1 MKRVKSN
8 SFQRLLSTLLVCVL
22 VFSST
27 NAFALD
33 QRSELSPDIDTDGE
47 SRFVLSSS
55 NIQSGD
61 EYYPETADQEAENAA
76 LGGNSDAPKLRGTT
90 VGDPMVYLTQKWL
103 NQNYGNV
110 DGFGSVTEN
119 GKTGWNVIY
128 GLTRALQ
135 HELGIT
141 ALANNFGPS
150 TSALY
155 SQAPLHRQ
163 DGVTN
168 RKFAILQGALW
179 CKGYNPGYNLYEDS
193 EGIVHFDEVFDEDV
207 EDAVIELKEDAGLLN
222 PNGVV
227 TTNVMKALLSMDA
240 FKLLGSYYGGR
251 SEVRAI
257 QQQLNRSYEA
267 YTGLNPC
274 DGVYGRN
281 TNKALIYAIQAE
293 EGLSVSDSSGTFGPT
308 TRRLIPQIPYTA
320 GAGAATNYQG
330 NYYSNGSITA
340 FTKLLQ
346 YALLI
351 HGFGDS
357 NFNGVYSSATKKA
370 VRDFQRHYAL
380 PVTGVVN
387 LDTWMALFVSSG
399 NPSRSAIAADC
410 AMILNEARAQTLYN
424 NGYRYIGRYLT
435 GTYGGGIS
443 KALTVE
449 EANII
454 LDAGLRFFPIYQTSA
469 YYEAYFTEAQGTYD
483 GQAAIAAARALGLP
497 NGTTIYFAVDFDA
510 MDYQITDSV
519 LPYFEKVY
527 AEVKTSG
534 YKVGVYGA
542 RNVCSRVSKAGYA
555 CSSFVGDM
563 STGFSGNLGFTI
575 PDNWAFSQFANLE
588 GSNALGSGDGRIE
601 IDKDAFSGRDQGVGK
616 LNKVVKKAIYVLPGY
631 MGSKLFS
638 EDDTQ
643 YWIEGTGMDISLVNT
658 KNIPLLLD
666 VAENAIHRRSSELM
680 LNTDGSGS
688 KMHVD
693 PTQDHYGSVNTY
705 YKLVNKLTEEFNG
718 EYTIEFFP
726 YNWLGDLNDSERL
739 LRRDIKLKG
748 YTNVVFVTHS
758 TGGLLASA
766 FIAKNKLSADSVKI
780 DKAILV
786 AAPLF
791 GTYSALAPLENG
803 SGGLTGSDYKLIEG
817 FAQAAKYAE
826 ANPSFNPSFRLK
838 LAAITS
844 IYDVANNWVKDVT
857 RNSPTTYQLLP
868 SVEYLKRMPQ
878 LYENEFK
885 NGKAVTTASEYY
897 SILNGSSNI
906 NSNLTNGNNR
916 SHQYF
921 RETVLGGDIVSVLQT
936 VDTVLIASESASKKT
951 PVIAKYAYKLFGGT
965 KLKELVYL
973 GKDDAYQV
981 GDGTVPYCSATA
993 NDGSG
998 EKFTIA
1004 KFSRIGHTEL
1014 ISYSLALDRICAEI
1028 KGLTN
1033 DNSENLLPVRYINN
1047 STGMADLIKINYTA
1061 DVNVSVGI
1069 YDTEQNEIAKIS
1081 SDDYFGFDGENFIYY
1096 SYAEQYSSSDA
1107 TIYLPADGYRLAF
1120 QYGDN
1125 ANVDVDFQA
1134 EISTLNDDGLKD
1146 ISVTKTVERTTTDG
1160 LIFSLDGT
1168 ATALDNTN
1176 LAIVVG
1182 GTSEQHLTDWELP
1195 DEINL
1200 SFGQTTTVSPTGEN
1214 ANQVLSS
1221 LQWSSSDNEV
1231 VTVST
1236 SGSLAATGYGRA
1248 VISATDGN
1256 KISSCLITVQQ
1267 NATSLSMT
1275 DLSAAVGERIPLA
1288 PVFYPATATNT
1299 ELAYTYDTA
1308 NIISIDEYNVLHAV
1322 SSGTVTVTA
1331 TTDTGVST
1339 TFTVTVT
1346 DPDLIIHPGDVNDDG
1361 VINIIDLVRLKKYLA
1376 GMITLTGRASTAA
1389 NLQEDQM
1396 IDSLDLIKLCRIL
1409 LGIE

>member
-1 MKRVKSN
+1 MKRVKTN
-8 SFQRLLSTLLVCVL
+8 SFHRLLSTLLVFVMI
-22 VFSST
+22 FSST

-33 QRSELSPDIDTDGE
+33 QSSVQSPNVDTDGE

-55 NIQSGD
+55 NIQSSD
-61 EYYPETADQEAENAA
+61 EYYPETANREAEIAA
-76 LGGNSDAPKLRGTT
+76 EKGTSETPMLRGTT
-90 VGDPMVYLTQKWL
+90 VGDSMVYLTQKWL
-103 NQNYGNV
+103 NQNYEDV
-110 DGFGSVTEN
+110 PGFGRVTEN
-119 GKTGWNVIY
+119 GKTGWNVIF

-141 ALANNFGPS
+141 DLADNFGPT
-150 TSALY
+150 TSRLY
-155 SQAPLHRQ
+155 GQAPLHRK

-179 CKGYNPGYNLYEDS
+179 CKGYDPGYKLREKED
-193 EGIVHFDEVFDEDV
+193 GTVVFDEVFDEDV
-207 EDAVIELKEDAGLLN
+207 ENAIIELKQDAGLVN
-222 PNGVV
+222 PDGVV

-281 TNKALIYAIQAE
+281 TNRALIYAIQAE

-320 GAGAATNYQG
+320 GSGAATNYQG
-330 NYYSNGSITA
+330 NYYSSSDITA
-340 FTKLLQ
+340 FIKLLQ

-380 PVTGVVN
+380 PVTGTVN

-399 NPSRSAIAADC
+399 NPNRSAIAADC
-410 AMILNEARAQTLYN
+410 AMILNEAKAQTLYN

-469 YYEAYFTEAQGTYD
+469 YYEAYFTKAQGTYD
-483 GQAAIAAARALGLP
+483 GQAAITAAHALGLP
-497 NGTTIYFAVDFDA
+497 NGTIIYFAVDFDA
-510 MDYQITDSV
+510 MDYQITERV

-527 AEVKTSG
+527 AEMKTSG

-666 VAENAIHRRSSELM
+666 VAENAIHRRTSALM
-680 LNTDGSGS
+680 LNADGSGS

-693 PTQDHYGSVNTY
+693 PTQDHYGSINTY

-965 KLKELVYL
+965 KLKELVYM
-973 GKDDAYQV
+973 GINDATQV

-998 EKFTIA
+998 EKIVVRNV
-1004 KFSRIGHTEL
+1004 KEVGHTDLVKDDDTLITICDEIRGIKIDNTTNLRSVRSANEL
-1014 ISYSLALDRICAEI
+1014 
-1028 KGLTN
+1028 
-1033 DNSENLLPVRYINN
+1033 
-1047 STGMADLIKINYTA
+1047 TGMSKLIKINYTA
-1061 DVNVSVGI
+1061 NANLIAKI
-1069 YDTEQNEIAKIS
+1069 YDSEQIEIARIS
-1081 SDDYFGFDGENFIYY
+1081 SDDFFGFDGENFIYC
-1096 SYAEQYSSSDA
+1096 SYAEQSGISDA
-1107 TIYLPADGYRLAF
+1107 TIYFPADRYRLVF
-1120 QYGDN
+1120 QYGN
-1125 ANVDVDFQA
+1125 SANVVVDFQA
-1134 EISTLNDDGLKD
+1134 EISTLGDDGLKD
-1146 ISVTKTVERTTTDG
+1146 ISITKTVEKTSTGG
-1160 LIFSLDGT
+1160 LIFCLDGT
-1168 ATALDNTN
+1168 STALDSAN
-1176 LAIVVG
+1176 LASTISG
-1182 GTSEQHLTDWELP
+1182 SAEQHLTDWELP
-1195 DEINL
+1195 EEMNL
-1200 SFGQTTTVSPTGEN
+1200 SYGQATTIPLSGED

-1236 SGSLAATGYGRA
+1236 LGSLAATGYGRA

-1288 PVFYPATATNT
+1288 PVFYPTTATNT
-1299 ELAYTYDTA
+1299 ELTYTYDTA
-1308 NIISIDEYNVLHAV
+1308 NIVSIDEYNVLHAV
-1322 SSGTVTVTA
+1322 SAGTATVTA
-1331 TTDTGVST
+1331 TTDTGIST

-1346 DPDLIIHPGDVNDDG
+1346 DPDLIIYHGDVNDDG

-1389 NLQEDQM
+1389 NLQEDQF

>member
-110 DGFGSVTEN
+110 EGFGSVTEN

-380 PVTGVVN
+380 PVTGTVN

-399 NPSRSAIAADC
+399 NPNRSAIAADC
-410 AMILNEARAQTLYN
+410 ATILNEAKAQTLYN

-519 LPYFEKVY
+519 LPYFAKVY
-527 AEVKTSG
+527 DEIRTSG
-534 YKVGVYGA
+534 YRSGVYGA

-555 CSSFVGDM
+555 SSSFVGDM

-588 GSNALGSGDGRIE
+588 GSNALGTGDGRIE
-601 IDKDAFSGRDQGVGK
+601 IDKDAFSGRDQGVSK
-616 LNKVVKKAIYVLPGY
+616 LGNRKKAIYVLPGY

-638 EDDTQ
+638 EDNTQ
-643 YWIEGTGMDISLVNT
+643 YWIEGDGMDSSLANT
-658 KNIPLLLD
+658 TNIPLITD
-666 VAENAIHRRSSELM
+666 FAEYALYDTSSILS
-680 LNTDGSGS
+680 LNSSGSGS
-688 KMHVD
+688 HMHVD
-693 PTQDHYGSVNTY
+693 ALRDPYGSTNAY
-705 YKLVNKLTEEFNG
+705 QALVQELEDNFEG
-718 EYTIEFFP
+718 EYDIEFFP

-739 LRRDIKLKG
+739 LRQDIKTKG

-766 FIAKNKLSADSVKI
+766 FIAKNKQSTDKVKI

-791 GTYSALAPLENG
+791 GTYTALLPLE
-803 SGGLTGSDYKLIEG
+803 TGTGAFLKSNYDLATG
-817 FAQAAKYAE
+817 VVNAAKIIHSLSDIPVLDSLLSTITYTYGS
-826 ANPSFNPSFRLK
+826 ANS
-838 LAAITS
+838 
-844 IYDVANNWVKDVT
+844 WVKHVT
-857 RNSPTTYQLLP
+857 HNSPTTYQLLP
-868 SVEYLKRMPQ
+868 SVEYLKVMPKI
-878 LYENEFK
+878 YKSEFWFA
-885 NGKAVTTASEYY
+885 KAVTTSSEYY

-921 RETVLGGDIVSVLQT
+921 RETILGGDIVSVLQT
-936 VDTVLIASESASKKT
+936 VDTVLIASDKSDDKT
-951 PVIAKYAYKLFGGT
+951 PVIACYAPKLFGGT
-965 KLKELVYL
+965 KLVEMVYKG
-973 GKDDAYQV
+973 GKRNKNDSS
-981 GDGTVPYCSATA
+981 GDGTVAYCSATA

-998 EKFTIA
+998 EKLKVKSYTNISHGGLVTDEYVLEYICSEIRGLSVNDDTPTPSLRS
-1004 KFSRIGHTEL
+1004 FSDSCEM
-1014 ISYSLALDRICAEI
+1014 S
-1028 KGLTN
+1028 
-1033 DNSENLLPVRYINN
+1033 
-1047 STGMADLIKINYTA
+1047 DLIKINYNA
-1061 DVNVSVGI
+1061 SKFINAKI
-1069 YDTEQNEIAKIS
+1069 YDTDNNEVAAIT
-1081 SDDYFGFDGENFIYY
+1081 SDDYFGFDGNRFIFC
-1096 SYAEQYSSSDA
+1096 SYAEEPDQSDA
-1107 TIYLPADGYRLAF
+1107 TIYFPTDGYRLEF
-1120 QYGDN
+1120 QYGN
-1125 ANVDVDFQA
+1125 IANVDVDFQA
-1134 EISTLNDDGLKD
+1134 EISTLDDDGLKD
-1146 ISVTKTVERTTTDG
+1146 ISVTKTVDRTTTEG
-1160 LIFSLDGT
+1160 FIFSLDGT

-1176 LAIVVG
+1176 LATVVG

-1200 SFGQTTTVSPTGEN
+1200 SFGQTTAVSLSGEESNQVSSLLQWTSSDEEVATVS
-1214 ANQVLSS
+1214 A
-1221 LQWSSSDNEV
+1221 
-1231 VTVST
+1231 
-1236 SGSLAATGYGRA
+1236 SGSVTATGYGNA

-1256 KISSCLITVQQ
+1256 KISSCTITVPQ
-1267 NATSLSMT
+1267 NATSLSLSN
-1275 DLSAAVGERIPLA
+1275 LSATLGERIPLA
-1288 PVFYPATATNT
+1288 PVFYPTTATNIN
-1299 ELAYTYDTA
+1299 LAYTYDTA
-1308 NIISIDEYNVLHAV
+1308 NIVSVDEYDVLHAV
-1322 SSGTVTVTA
+1322 AAGTVTVTA
-1331 TTDTGVST
+1331 TTDTGIST

-1346 DPDLIIHPGDVNDDG
+1346 DPDFIILPGDVNDDG

-1376 GMITLTGRASTAA
+1376 GMITITGRSFTAA
-1389 NLQEDQM
+1389 NLQEDQT